1 MAEAYPLDTRLDAR
15 GLYVVDG
22 MTYEQVSKATGVS
35 VSQLKKWGSDEGWM
49 DRRREYR
56 DAQVSIREN
65 TVLLRSKLL
74 ENALT
79 TKDAQDVY
87 AVAAMEKI
95 AIALE
100 KVKPVEAANAE
111 VPDLSFS
118 SPEEIIDGLWKA
130 IEAQTA
136 RMLNSPETM
145 DLKKV
150 QAAIETWKSLKARYA
165 VKSDKPQ
172 KVKEIDEDAMQAI
185 KDIYGLS

>member
-35 VSQLKKWGSDEGWM
+35 VSQLKKWGVDEGWT
-49 DRRREYR
+49 DRRKEYR
-56 DAQVSIREN
+56 DAQVSIRED
-65 TVLLRSKLL
+65 TVLLRSGLL
-74 ENALT
+74 KNALD

-100 KVKPVEAANAE
+100 KVKTAEAVNVD

-118 SPEEIIDGLWKA
+118 SPEEIIDELWKA
-130 IEAQTA
+130 IETQTA
-136 RMLNSPETM
+136 KMLNSPETM
-145 DLKKV
+145 DLKKI

-165 VKSDKPQ
+165 VKPDKPQ